1 MRNWSVNEKKLKK
14 YPLEYQRWW
23 HEQALNFGLKKGEK
37 LDVNFLR
44 ENIENLNVEES
55 SREYV
60 KFLLTDE
67 DK

>member
-1 MRNWSVNEKKLKK
+1 MRNWSVNEKKLKEH
-14 YPLEYQRWW
+14 PLEYQHWW

-44 ENIENLNVEES
+44 DNIETLNVEES

-60 KFLLTDE
+60 KFLLTNE